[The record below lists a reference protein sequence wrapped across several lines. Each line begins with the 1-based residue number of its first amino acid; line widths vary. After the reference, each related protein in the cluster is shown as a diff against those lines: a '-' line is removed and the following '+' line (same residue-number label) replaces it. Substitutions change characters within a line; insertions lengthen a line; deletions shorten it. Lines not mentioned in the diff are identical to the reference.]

1 MTHRNPV
8 ARISRPASRSAA
20 LGLVFAMLAACAPD
34 AVQNYDATGFNG
46 YLRKLQSACPNLQ
59 IGNSDIGL
67 WLEYHAVT
75 DNYDYWLDMT
85 SKLYYNRISPAQYRD
100 GVTGQLGPG
109 SFNARSFDCI
119 IGNLPAERPDAPP
132 PVRLNY

>member
-46 YLRKLQSACPNLQ
+46 GP
-59 IGNSDIGL
+59 D
-67 WLEYHAVT
+67 
-75 DNYDYWLDMT
+75 
-85 SKLYYNRISPAQYRD
+85 D
-100 GVTGQLGPG
+100 GP
-109 SFNARSFDCI
+109 RC
-119 IGNLPAERPDAPP
+119 AP
-132 PVRLNY
+132 RA